1 MNPRL
6 SEWPVYGGVPMVVLA
21 VAGLLVGQRAEV
33 LYVGPGLTVA
43 YVLGALVLSY
53 TRCRTL
59 VLPTRR
65 DHEIES

>member
-1 MNPRL
+1 
-6 SEWPVYGGVPMVVLA
+6 MVVLA

>member
-1 MNPRL
+1 
-6 SEWPVYGGVPMVVLA
+6 MVVFA

-33 LYVGPGLTVA
+33 LYVGLGLTVA

-59 VLPTRR
+59 VLLTRR